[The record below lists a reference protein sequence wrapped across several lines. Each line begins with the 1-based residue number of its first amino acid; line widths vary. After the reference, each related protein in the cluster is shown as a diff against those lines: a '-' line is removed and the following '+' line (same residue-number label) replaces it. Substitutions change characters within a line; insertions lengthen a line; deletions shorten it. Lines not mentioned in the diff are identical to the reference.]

1 MRYGSSYGPGFASS
15 KRCSEP
21 VEGAAAQE
29 RAVEPWFF
37 SIGFHLHSPKKC
49 KTKLSDIQKYFM
61 K

>member
-1 MRYGSSYGPGFASS
+1 MKQP
-15 KRCSEP
+15 
-21 VEGAAAQE
+21 EGAAAQE

-37 SIGFHLHSPKKC
+37 SIGFHLHSPKKY